1 MIELK
6 GVSYRYKLSPEK
18 EILALDNI
26 SLQIEEGEYVAIIGP
41 NGSGKTTL
49 ARLLNGLL
57 LPSSG
62 EILVDGLNSKDKEPQ
77 GEIRL
82 KASGFAPR
90 RVGMVFQNPDNQI
103 VSTTVEREIAFGL
116 ENLALPYEEMR
127 ERVERALMDFD
138 LERYRLHPPH
148 KLSGGEKQRVALAS
162 VLAMQPKYLVL
173 DEATSLLD
181 SKDRKDFLA
190 LIERLSSQ
198 GITLIHITQFPEE
211 ANLAKRLV
219 VLSEGKI
226 VMDGSPL
233 GIFQRVRELENIGL
247 DAPFNYRM
255 SNLLARKGWLDQGRV
270 YSIEEIA
277 DKIAQKIPNPDA
289 EEKTKDETETII
301 EVENLSFSYAQ
312 ATPDHK
318 KVLAGVSF
326 KVDKGDLVG
335 LIGPSGS
342 GKSTL
347 VQHLN
352 RLLKPSGGKVIYKG
366 KDINSKNVNLKD
378 IRQKVALT
386 FQFPELQLF
395 AETVFDDI
403 AFGPRNLGLGEEE
416 VRKRVKGSM
425 GILGLDFESFAL
437 RSPFSLSEGEK
448 RRVAIAGV
456 LSLNPEVLILDEPT
470 VGLDPQN
477 TRNLKSIIKN
487 LNQNG
492 MTIILVSHN
501 LNLIAEIAQ
510 KVILLDQGRIINYCS
525 KQEFF
530 EDLDRLGRLDL
541 EIPPTVYLISKL
553 KEKGVSIIEN
563 SYDLEKLVQDA

>member
-1 MIELK
+1 
-6 GVSYRYKLSPEK
+6 
-18 EILALDNI
+18 
-26 SLQIEEGEYVAIIGP
+26 
-41 NGSGKTTL
+41 
-49 ARLLNGLL
+49 
-57 LPSSG
+57 
-62 EILVDGLNSKDKEPQ
+62 
-77 GEIRL
+77 
-82 KASGFAPR
+82 
-90 RVGMVFQNPDNQI
+90 
-103 VSTTVEREIAFGL
+103 
-116 ENLALPYEEMR
+116 
-127 ERVERALMDFD
+127 
-138 LERYRLHPPH
+138 

>member
-1 MIELK
+1 
-6 GVSYRYKLSPEK
+6 GK
-18 EILALDNI
+18 EILALNNI
-26 SLQIEEGEYVAIIGP
+26 NLQIEEGEYITIIGP

-62 EILVDGLNSKDKEPQ
+62 EILVVGLNSKDKEFQ
-77 GEIRL
+77 REIRL
-82 KASGFAPR
+82 K
-90 RVGMVFQNPDNQI
+90 VGMVFQNPDNQI

-116 ENLALPYEEMR
+116 ENLALPYEEMSK
-127 ERVERALMDFD
+127 RVNKALKDFD
-138 LERYRLHPPH
+138 LEQYRLHPPH

-190 LIERLSSQ
+190 LMERLSHQ

-211 ANLAKRLV
+211 ANLARRLV
-219 VLSEGKI
+219 VLSNSKI

-233 GIFQRVRELENIGL
+233 DIFQKVKELGNIGL

-277 DKIAQKIPNPDA
+277 DRIAQKIPNPDM
-289 EEKTKDETETII
+289 EEKKKDKAETII

-318 KVLAGVSF
+318 KVLDGVGF
-326 KVDKGDLVG
+326 KIDKGDLVG

-352 RLLKPSGGKVIYKG
+352 GLLKPSGGKVIYRG

-378 IRQKVALT
+378 IRQKIALT
-386 FQFPELQLF
+386 FQFPELQLVE
-395 AETVFDDI
+395 ETVYDDI
-403 AFGPRNLGLGEEE
+403 AFGPRNLGLDKKE
-416 VRKRVKGSM
+416 VEKKVKDSM
-425 GILGLDFESFAL
+425 CILGLDFESFAF

-477 TRNLKSIIKN
+477 TKNLKSIIRN

-510 KVILLDQGRIINYCS
+510 KVILLNQGKIVNYCS

-530 EDLDRLGRLDL
+530 EDLGRLGKLDL
-541 EIPPTVYLISKL
+541 EIPPTVYLVSKL
-553 KEKGVSIIEN
+553 KEKGINVIES

>member
-6 GVSYRYKLSPEK
+6 GVSYWYSFSSGQ
-18 EILALDNI
+18 EILALDDI
-26 SLQIEEGEYVAIIGP
+26 SLRIEEGEYIAIIGP

-82 KASGFAPR
+82 K
-90 RVGMVFQNPDNQI
+90 VGMVFQNPDNQI

-116 ENLALPYEEMR
+116 ENIVLPYEEMR
-127 ERVERALMDFD
+127 KRVERALENFD
-138 LERYRLHPPH
+138 LEQYRLHPPH
-148 KLSGGEKQRVALAS
+148 KLSGGEKERLALAS

-190 LIERLSSQ
+190 LIEKLSHQ

-219 VLSEGKI
+219 VLSRGKI
-226 VMDGSPL
+226 VMDGFPL
-233 GIFQRVRELENIGL
+233 DIFQRVGELENIGL
-247 DAPFNYRM
+247 GVPFTYKM

-289 EEKTKDETETII
+289 EEKKKEKAETII
-301 EVENLSFSYAQ
+301 EVENLSFSYTQ
-312 ATPDHK
+312 VTTNHK
-318 KVLAGVSF
+318 KVLDGVSF
-326 KVDKGDLVG
+326 RVDKGDLVG

-352 RLLKPSGGKVIYKG
+352 GLLKPSGGKVVYRG
-366 KDINSKNVNLKD
+366 KNINSKKVNLKD

-395 AETVFDDI
+395 EETVYDDI

-416 VRKRVKGSM
+416 VRKKVKDSM
-425 GILGLDFESFAL
+425 CILGLDFESFAF

-477 TRNLKSIIKN
+477 TKNLKSIIRN

-501 LNLIAEIAQ
+501 LNLIAEITQ
-510 KVILLDQGRIINYCS
+510 KVILLDRGRIINHCS

-530 EDLDRLGRLDL
+530 EDLSRLRKLGL
-541 EIPPTVYLISKL
+541 EIPPTVYLVSKL

-563 SYDLEKLVQDA
+563 SYDLGKLVQDA